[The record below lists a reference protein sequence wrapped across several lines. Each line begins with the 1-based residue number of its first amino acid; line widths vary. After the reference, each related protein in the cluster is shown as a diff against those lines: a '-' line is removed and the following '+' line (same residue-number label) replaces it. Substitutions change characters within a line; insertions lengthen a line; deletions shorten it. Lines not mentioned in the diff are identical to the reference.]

1 MAAYLIAQVTVT
13 DPDRFADYRA
23 AVPAV
28 IANYGGR
35 YIIRGGDVEAFEG
48 SHDGRRLVIVEFP
61 SIDRA
66 RAFWQSPEYR
76 EVRRLR
82 EGAAIMD
89 VVAVEG
95 A

>member
-1 MAAYLIAQVTVT
+1 MAAYLIAQVNVT

-95 A
+95 V

>member
-61 SIDRA
+61 SMDRA

-95 A
+95 V

>member
-61 SIDRA
+61 SLGRA

>member
-1 MAAYLIAQVTVT
+1 MAAYLIVQVTVT

-61 SIDRA
+61 SMDRA

-95 A
+95 V